1 MHLEIGWEAN
11 HQCFHWLK
19 VSTGGGWF
27 GEDFGAS
34 FPREMESG
42 LVSFLISIIW
52 HIYSLLNLQYHMEI
66 GVPLLKAE
74 IDRWV
79 RRIAGEIWKKE
90 EKERREKRITKEE
103 IKRKKEGKKIRN
115 RTMKKMSLIRYV
127 GPFHLCCTEKQI
139 EMQFSVWPS
148 GLSSHACLSR
158 SEKHFLS

>member
-42 LVSFLISIIW
+42 LVSFLFSIIW

-79 RRIAGEIWKKE
+79 RKIAGEIWKKE

-115 RTMKKMSLIRYV
+115 RTMKKNVAYTLRWSFSSVLHWEANWDAV
-127 GPFHLCCTEKQI
+127 LCLTLWFE
-139 EMQFSVWPS
+139 
-148 GLSSHACLSR
+148 
-158 SEKHFLS
+158 